1 MITNQSSH
9 SWLGRFCIHL
19 MRLQPG
25 IGMPAAVRR
34 AVAVYPYAGE
44 LQPEEAAAQFAVSRP
59 DGPRFSIAAAVSRSR
74 STLARER

>member
-19 MRLQPG
+19 MRLRPG
-25 IGMPAAVRR
+25 ISMPAAVRR

-44 LQPEEAAAQFAVSRP
+44 LQPEDAAAQFAVSRP
-59 DGPRFSIAAAVSRSR
+59 GGPRFFIAAPASRGR
-74 STLARER
+74 SAPARER